1 MQTFTRSVTSTRTLA
16 IGGLVLVAVAC
27 SGTAAAPQPL
37 EGRTFLSTSVT
48 KDGADRPLVPGTQV
62 RISFTD
68 GRIGLSAGCNIMGG
82 AYGVDG
88 GQLLVAAAGMT
99 EMGCDDARHAQ
110 DDWLTSFIS
119 SRPTLRLT
127 GNDLVLEAD
136 GTVVTLADRKVS
148 EPDLALVG
156 PTWTV
161 TSIVSGDTVSSIP
174 DGIVAT
180 LQFAADG
187 GVRVRTGCNEGTAR
201 AQIDSKTIRFSDI
214 ALTKRACE
222 GAAAQME
229 AAVLSVLRADQV
241 AYRIDSSALNLT
253 AGERGLQLGGK

>member
-1 MQTFTRSVTSTRTLA
+1 MQTFILRLAFTRTLA
-16 IGGLVLVAVAC
+16 LGGLALLAVAC
-27 SGTAAAPQPL
+27 SGTAAVPQPL

-48 KDGADRPLVPGTQV
+48 KGGADRPLVPGTQV
-62 RISFTD
+62 RIGFTD
-68 GRIGLSAGCNIMGG
+68 GRIGLSAGCNIIGG
-82 AYGVDG
+82 TYRVDG
-88 GQLLVAAAGMT
+88 ARLVVDAAGMT
-99 EMGCDDARHAQ
+99 EMGCDPARHAQ
-110 DDWLTSFIS
+110 DDWLTNFIG

-127 GNDLVLEAD
+127 GNDLVLDAD
-136 GTVVTLADRKVS
+136 GTVVTLADRKVA

-161 TSIVSGDTVSSIP
+161 SSIVSGDAVSSIP

-201 AQIDSKTIRFSDI
+201 AQVDGGTIRFSDI

-229 AAVLSVLRADQV
+229 VALLAVLRADQV
-241 AYRIDSSALNLT
+241 SYRIDSSALNLA
-253 AGERGLQLGGK
+253 AGGRGLQLGGT